1 MTTVDFYAKTFPIL
15 YPCLENSTTG
25 NAILK
30 IMHSADL
37 KMNGCEILCLLF
49 LLSITQ
55 QLNIFIRAVIGSNFL
70 RDKSSKY
77 RLRFTSHRKNF
88 TFQFCKTFVSV
99 SMARG
104 KSERIKRIHF
114 AVSLGH
120 KLMISKF
127 VQKLWCV
134 FAI

>member
-1 MTTVDFYAKTFPIL
+1 
-15 YPCLENSTTG
+15 
-25 NAILK
+25 
-30 IMHSADL
+30 MHSADL

-88 TFQFCKTFVSV
+88 TFQFCKIFVSV

-127 VQKLWCV
+127 CPKIMMCFCNLNYRK
-134 FAI
+134 INLRT